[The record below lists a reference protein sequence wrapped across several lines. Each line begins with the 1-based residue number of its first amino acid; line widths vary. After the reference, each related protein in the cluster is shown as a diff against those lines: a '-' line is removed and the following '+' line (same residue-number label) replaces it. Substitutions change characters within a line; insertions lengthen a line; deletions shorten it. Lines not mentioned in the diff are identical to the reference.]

1 MIYKIKLFLFK
12 AIQKFFSIFNI
23 KIFYSKD
30 LDYFQSINLDYI
42 IDVGVAEGTKFLNN
56 RFLNTYYYLIEAN
69 DNYYP
74 YLEKVFLKKYEGKLF
89 KIGAGKEKNKKFF
102 YKSGVT
108 SSFLERENLNPAAKI
123 QLQIDTLDNIL
134 KHEIISENTLLK
146 IDCEGGELDVLIG
159 ANDILKKIKYLI
171 IEIRLQKINTYN
183 PSELI
188 NYIYKKGFFWE
199 SIIKVYY
206 AKKGIDFIDVLF
218 VKK

>member
-12 AIQKFFSIFNI
+12 TIQKFFSIFNI

-30 LDYFQSINLDYI
+30 LDYFQTINLDCI
-42 IDVGVAEGTKFLNN
+42 IDVGVAKGTKFLNN
-56 RFLNTYYYLIEAN
+56 RFPNTFYYLIEAN
-69 DNYYP
+69 DNYYH
-74 YLEKVFLKKYEGKLF
+74 YLEKVFLKKYKGKLF
-89 KIGAGKEKNKKFF
+89 KIGAGKEKNKKYF

-108 SSFLERENLNPAAKI
+108 SSFLERENFNPSTKTQI
-123 QLQIDTLDNIL
+123 QVDTLNNIL
-134 KHEIISENTLLK
+134 KNEIISKNTLLK

-188 NYIYKKGFFWE
+188 DYIFEKGFYWKN
-199 SIIKVYY
+199 IIKVYY